1 MIEGNSVTVLDIAF
15 LFFATI
21 MMPKSPAWLK
31 TKNRFD
37 EAKQSCDWL
46 HLSGF
51 SLEQPNINQKSF
63 EPPLKDKFISYKA
76 LFSRACLMP
85 LGIGVGLL
93 ITQQV
98 SGIDAVIF
106 FTVEIFRAAGSTLNS
121 YYATIIVGVVQ
132 LLSNISA
139 LFVVD
144 KAGRKPLLILSGII
158 MSCSMCSMGVAFHL
172 KDTGNDGFG

>member
-1 MIEGNSVTVLDIAF
+1 MTKNKKNIFLAF
-15 LFFATI
+15 LFFATC

-51 SLEQPNINQKSF
+51 NLEQKTN

-76 LFSRACLMP
+76 LLSRACLMP
-85 LGIGVGLL
+85 FGIVLGLL
-93 ITQQV
+93 IIQQV
-98 SGIDAVIF
+98 SGIDAVVF
-106 FTVEIFRAAGSTLNS
+106 FTVEIFRASGSTLNS
-121 YYATIIVGVVQ
+121 YYATIIVGAVQ
-132 LLSNISA
+132 LLSNFSA

-158 MSCSMCSMGVAFHL
+158 MSLSMCSMGVAFYL
-172 KDTGNDGFG
+172 KDSGNDSFG

>member
-1 MIEGNSVTVLDIAF
+1 
-15 LFFATI
+15 

-51 SLEQPNINQKSF
+51 TLEHPVGGDQKLPH

-85 LGIGVGLL
+85 LGIGIGLL
-93 ITQQV
+93 VIQQV

-106 FTVEIFRAAGSTLNS
+106 FTVEIFRAAGSTLNG
-121 YYATIIVGVVQ
+121 YYATIIVGAVQ
-132 LLSNISA
+132 LLSNFSA

-144 KAGRKPLLILSGII
+144 KAGRKPLLVVSGII
-158 MSCSMCSMGVAFHL
+158 MSCSMCSMGVAFYL
-172 KDTGNDGFG
+172 KDSGNDSFG